1 MARTEKVEVYLT
13 KAELANAKR
22 CAKAADLS
30 VSEWGR
36 DQFKNDSR
44 WKKEETIAPDK
55 L

>member
-13 KAELANAKR
+13 KAELANAKS

-36 DQFKNDSR
+36 ERFREDSN
-44 WKKEETIAPDK
+44 WKENQNVN
-55 L
+55 

>member
-13 KAELANAKR
+13 KAELANVKR

-36 DQFKNDSR
+36 ERFNKDVN
-44 WKKEETIAPDK
+44 WKEKENVN
-55 L
+55 